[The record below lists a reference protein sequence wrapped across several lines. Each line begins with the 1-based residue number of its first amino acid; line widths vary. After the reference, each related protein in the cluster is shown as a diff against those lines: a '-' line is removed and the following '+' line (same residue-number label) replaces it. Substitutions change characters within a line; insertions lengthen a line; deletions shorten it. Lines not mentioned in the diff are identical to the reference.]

1 MKITTAKLIRHLAH
15 QRAAIAAD
23 PSKLPAFTWSTSLG
37 SSGRFDPAHLL
48 GRADRFLSLPRH
60 KQRRAKVLAIS
71 HELHWR
77 MTSPTL
83 SPLHDAIIEAGRRA
97 SAVISSIAAQFG
109 VPPSVMGQK
118 LKDQAP

>member
-23 PSKLPAFTWSTSLG
+23 PSKLPAVTWSTSLG
-37 SSGRFDPAHLL
+37 TSGRFEPAHLL

-60 KQRRAKVLAIS
+60 KQRRAKALAIS

-77 MTSPTL
+77 MTKPIVST
-83 SPLHDAIIEAGRRA
+83 LHDTIIEAGRKA
-97 SAVISSIAAQFG
+97 SAVVTSIAAQFG
-109 VPPSVMGQK
+109 VPPSVMGE
-118 LKDQAP
+118 P